1 MTVMVAPDGQIVDIP
16 DVSSNGNGHNL
27 LSGAKESIQ
36 GRSQPSPW
44 GLDGPAQTMPIL
56 GDILSLAMAQ
66 QADEVPAWGYYPL
79 LRDRYLN
86 KVWRGEDHM
95 AGAIYS
101 VQAKMLALPWT
112 VKVKGKPRATMTMQD
127 VFGHAGFGKGFSV
140 ELGKATIDLLTKDN
154 GFFFELVGKGS
165 PEQPLTSAVTE
176 IAHIDS
182 MCCWRTHDPDYPV
195 IYTNPMTG
203 QYHALHKSRVLYGS
217 SMTQPDEL
225 ARGIGYCAVSRTL
238 KSLQIMRDIQIYR
251 HEKVSGRFTKAIG
264 WGSGVT
270 PKQFKNSVKISES
283 EDESAGLAIYR
294 RIPWILS
301 QHESMS
307 LNVLSLASLP
317 DGFDY
322 EKEVNLYMYAL
333 ALGFGM
339 DAREF
344 WPAVASGATKAD
356 AAIQHLKAQNK
367 GFADI
372 ISSFVHAFNWH
383 PSMPLGF
390 VLDFDYVDDEQDAGV
405 AQIHSLK
412 VDNLQKLVTMGAL
425 KPEEARA
432 IAIAWGIIEPEYLKL
447 DEVPIQANDVAPVVP
462 ADSQLP
468 SEVLLPV
475 QPVQPPQPVNPAIPP
490 PAPATPDILKQM
502 KELYTSIAVETA
514 ALTTIRF
521 KEDTNVSNE
530 SKDSEKAPTSP
541 SEQPASAIHGS
552 PLPEDKAVASESI
565 TEKDIQRALD
575 ILNEV
580 IK

>member
-1 MTVMVAPDGQIVDIP
+1 MTTVAGSDGQIIEIQDIP
-16 DVSSNGNGHNL
+16 GNGNGHDPAMFI
-27 LSGAKESIQ
+27 SGAKESIQ

-44 GLDGPAQTMPIL
+44 GLDGPMQTVPIL

-66 QADEVPAWGYYPL
+66 QADEAPAWSYYPL

-86 KVWRGEDHM
+86 KIWRGEDHM

-101 VQAKMLALPWT
+101 VQAKMSALPWQ
-112 VKVKGKPRATMTMQD
+112 VKVKGKPRATMAVQD
-127 VFGHAGFGKGFSV
+127 IFGHAGFGKGFSV

-154 GFFFELVGKGS
+154 GFFFELVGKGDPS
-165 PEQPLTSAVTE
+165 QPLTSPVEE

-182 MCCWRTHDPDYPV
+182 LCCWRTHDPDYPV

-251 HEKVSGRFTKAIG
+251 HEKVSGRFSKAIG
-264 WGSGVT
+264 YGNGIT
-270 PKQFKNSVKISES
+270 PKQFKNAIKVSEA
-283 EDESAGLAIYR
+283 EDEAAGLVIYR
-294 RIPWILS
+294 RIPWVLS
-301 QHESMS
+301 QHETMG
-307 LNVLSLASLP
+307 LNLLNLASLP

-372 ISSFVHAFNWH
+372 INAFIHAFNWH
-383 PSMPLGF
+383 PSMPTGF
-390 VLDFDYVDDEQDAGV
+390 VLEFDYVDDEQDAGV
-405 AQIHSLK
+405 AQIHSVK
-412 VDNLQKLVTMGAL
+412 IDNLQKLVTMGSL

-432 IAIAWGIIEPEYLKL
+432 VAIAWGIIKPEYLKL
-447 DEVPIQANDVAPVVP
+447 DEIPIQADDVAPVVP

-468 SEVLLPV
+468 SEVMLPV
-475 QPVQPPQPVNPAIPP
+475 QPVQPPQQPNPAIPP
-490 PAPATPDILKQM
+490 PGPTTPDILKQM

-514 ALTTIRF
+514 ALTVIKF
-521 KEDTNVSNE
+521 KDGTDVPVEPKDT
-530 SKDSEKAPTSP
+530 EKTPASP
-541 SEQPASAIHGS
+541 PEQPAESAIHGS
-552 PLPEDKAVASESI
+552 PLSEDEAIANKPI
-565 TEKDIQRALD
+565 TEDDIQLGA
-575 ILNEV
+575 
-580 IK
+580 